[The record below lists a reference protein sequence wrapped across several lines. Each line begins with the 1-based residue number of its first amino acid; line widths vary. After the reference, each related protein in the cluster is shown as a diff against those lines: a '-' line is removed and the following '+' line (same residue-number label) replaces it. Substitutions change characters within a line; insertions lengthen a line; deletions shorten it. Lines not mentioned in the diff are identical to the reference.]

1 MESGQSPYGGT
12 QIPANMLPDSE
23 ESSLDI
29 QRYIRVLVDHW
40 FVILLCSVVI
50 PAATAVGVAAIKPT
64 YRATTTILVEPDNA
78 DIQQQQRPNQMM
90 EQSESFFSTQMAL
103 LSARQLV
110 EKVIVKHNLSE
121 HPEFS
126 VESANL
132 SDSKV
137 QEIKRQLDWR
147 RVVNILKGE
156 RNTPATTDLDPEQ
169 EQTDAVN
176 LTEQQLGGLTR
187 LFYNR
192 YNVEPVAGTKLIA
205 LSFEAND
212 PKLAQTVANA
222 IPDVFIELTLDAQL
236 QKTVKANKWLVDRL
250 AELKSKVDA
259 SEQAL
264 IRYREENSLVEGST
278 SLATRKLEDLTT
290 ELVAAR
296 RARAQIEAGY
306 RQIQAY
312 KNSNRDQLKNIPLIS
327 KNSLVQASLDKEGA
341 SRREIDEL
349 SRRYGPKHPKLVE
362 AKSELEA
369 IRASL
374 DHQIDAV
381 IDGVEKEYETA
392 AENEN
397 AVAAQIEAA
406 KKDMQG
412 LTRMSSRLTE
422 LQRAADTNREL
433 YNMFFQKSREATE
446 TGDLQRVAAR
456 VVDPA
461 NTPFI
466 PIKPAK
472 GKIIA
477 SGVFAGIA
485 LGLMFAFLLDALDR
499 TVRTANEV
507 TQKLG
512 VPLLGILPMLKQDAK
527 TPKSGNFMLSFLD
540 AQHRRFAE
548 SMRTIRTGVV
558 LSGLVNPHKVILIT
572 STQPSE
578 GKTTVAMNLAIALGQ
593 LEQKVLL
600 IDADMRRPAVSNY
613 LGLSNNAPGLSNLA
627 AGVDSLKKCITH
639 VEGIDIMPA
648 GVIPPN
654 PLELLSST
662 RFKNLLESLEKIYD
676 RIVVDSAPTA
686 AVSDALILSSYAN
699 TVIYVVKADSTAT
712 KAAKNGVR
720 RLMQINAPLAGVVL
734 NQVDV
739 NKLGQRMEDY
749 GGYYDP
755 TDYYLKHTD
764 SDTPR
769 KPYA

>member
-1 MESGQSPYGGT
+1 MESGQSYGA
-12 QIPANMLPDSE
+12 QLPANVLPNAE
-23 ESSLDI
+23 ESGLDI
-29 QRYIRVLVDHW
+29 QRYLRVLIDHW
-40 FVILLCSVVI
+40 FVIVFFSILI
-50 PAATAVGVAAIKPT
+50 PGVTALGVAAIKPT
-64 YRATTTILVEPDNA
+64 YRATTTVLVEPDNA
-78 DIQQQQRPNQMM
+78 DLQQQQRATQMM
-90 EQSESFFSTQMAL
+90 EMAESFFSTQMAML
-103 LSARQLV
+103 EARQLV
-110 EKVIVKHNLSE
+110 EKVILKLNLSR

-126 VESANL
+126 VERANL
-132 SDSKV
+132 SDSKI
-137 QEIKRQLDWR
+137 QEIKSQIDWR

-156 RNTPATTDLDPEQ
+156 HNVPATVDLEPGE

-176 LTEQQLGGLTR
+176 LSDQQLASLVR
-187 LFYNR
+187 NFYNR
-192 YNVEPVAGTKLIA
+192 YTVEPVAGTKLIA
-205 LSFEAND
+205 ISFEAND
-212 PKLAQTVANA
+212 PKLAMTVANE

-259 SEQAL
+259 SEQEL
-264 IRYREENSLVEGST
+264 IRYREENSLVESST
-278 SLATRKLEDLTT
+278 ALATRKLEDLTT
-290 ELVAAR
+290 EMVATR
-296 RARAQIEAGY
+296 RARAQIEAAY
-306 RQIQAY
+306 KQIQVY
-312 KNSNRDQLKNIPLIS
+312 KGSNREQLKNIPLIA
-327 KNSLVQASLDKEGA
+327 KNTLVEASLEKEGA
-341 SRREIDEL
+341 SRREIEEL
-349 SRRYGPKHPKLVE
+349 SRKYGPKHPKLLE
-362 AKSELEA
+362 AKSEMEA
-369 IRASL
+369 IKSNL
-374 DHQIDAV
+374 NHQIDSV
-381 IDGVEKEYETA
+381 IDGIEREYETA
-392 AENEN
+392 VENEN
-397 AVAAQIEAA
+397 AVTSQIETA

-412 LTRMSSRLTE
+412 ISRKSSRLTE

-461 NTPFI
+461 NIPFI

-472 GKIIA
+472 GKIIMMGA
-477 SGVFAGIA
+477 FGGIG
-485 LGLMFAFLLDALDR
+485 LGLILAFLLDALDR
-499 TVRTANEV
+499 TVRSANEV

-512 VPLLGILPMLKQDAK
+512 VPLLGILPLLKNDSK
-527 TPKSGNFMLSFLD
+527 NPKSGNFMLSYLD
-540 AQHRRFAE
+540 PQHRRFAE

-627 AGVDSLKKCITH
+627 AGVDSLKKFITH

-654 PLELLSST
+654 PLELLSSA
-662 RFKNLLESLEKIYD
+662 RFRNLLESLEKIYD

-699 TVIYVVKADSTAT
+699 TVIYVVKSDSTAT
-712 KAAKNGVR
+712 KAASHGIR
-720 RLMQINAPLAGVVL
+720 RLLQINAPLAGVIL

-739 NKLGQRMEDY
+739 NKIGQRAEDY

-755 TDYYLKHTD
+755 TDYYLKNTE

>member
-1 MESGQSPYGGT
+1 MESGQYPYGST
-12 QIPANMLPDSE
+12 QLPANMLPDSE
-23 ESSLDI
+23 ESALDI

-40 FVILLCSVVI
+40 FIILFFSIVI
-50 PAATAVGVAAIKPT
+50 PAATTIGVAAIKPT

-78 DIQQQQRPNQMM
+78 DLQQQQRASQVM
-90 EQSESFFSTQMAL
+90 EMSENFFSTQMAL

-110 EKVIVKHNLSE
+110 EKVIQKHNLSR

-126 VESANL
+126 VEPANL
-132 SDSKV
+132 SDSKI
-137 QEIKRQLDWR
+137 QEFRKQLDWK
-147 RVVNILKGE
+147 RVLNILKGE
-156 RNTPATTDLDPEQ
+156 RNTPDTAELDPEQ
-169 EQTDAVN
+169 EQTDAAN
-176 LTEQQLGGLTR
+176 LTEQQLSSLVR
-187 LFYNR
+187 IFYNR
-192 YNVEPVAGTKLIA
+192 YDVEPVAGTKLIA

-236 QKTVKANKWLVDRL
+236 QKTVKANKWLVERL

-264 IRYREENSLVEGST
+264 IRYREENSLVESST
-278 SLATRKLEDLTT
+278 SLATKKLEDLTT
-290 ELVAAR
+290 ELVTAR
-296 RARAQIEAGY
+296 RARAQIEASY

-312 KNSNRDQLKNIPLIS
+312 KTSNRDQLKNIPLIS
-327 KNSLVQASLDKEGA
+327 RNTLVQASLEKEGA
-341 SRREIDEL
+341 ARRDIEEL
-349 SRRYGPKHPKLVE
+349 SRRYGAKHPKLLE
-362 AKSELEA
+362 AKSQLEA
-369 IRASL
+369 IRTTL
-374 DHQIDAV
+374 DHQIDSV
-381 IDGVEKEYETA
+381 IDGVQREYETA
-392 AENEN
+392 VENEN
-397 AVAAQIEAA
+397 AVTAQIDAA
-406 KKDMQG
+406 KQDMQSIS
-412 LTRMSSRLTE
+412 RKSSRLTE

-472 GKIIA
+472 GRIIGA
-477 SGVFAGIA
+477 GVFAGIA
-485 LGLMFAFLLDALDR
+485 LGLVFAFLLDALDR
-499 TVRTANEV
+499 TVRSANEV
-507 TQKLG
+507 TQKLA
-512 VPLLGILPMLKQDAK
+512 VPLLGILPSLKQDSK
-527 TPKSGNFMLSFLD
+527 SPKSGNFMLSYLD

-572 STQPSE
+572 STQPAE

-699 TVIYVVKADSTAT
+699 TVIYVVKADSTPT
-712 KAAKNGVR
+712 KAAKNGIN
-720 RLMQINAPLAGVVL
+720 RLLQINAPLAGVVL

-764 SDTPR
+764 SDSTR
-769 KPYA
+769 KA

>member
-1 MESGQSPYGGT
+1 MESGQFPQGGS
-12 QIPANMLPDSE
+12 QLPANLLSDNE
-23 ESSLDI
+23 ESGLDL
-29 QRYIRVLVDHW
+29 QRYLRVLVDHW
-40 FVILLCSVVI
+40 FVILLFSITV
-50 PAATAVGVAAIKPT
+50 PAVTAVMVAAIKPT
-64 YRATTTILVEPDNA
+64 YRASTTILVEPDNA
-78 DIQQQQRPNQMM
+78 DLQQRPMQMM
-90 EQSESFFSTQMAL
+90 EFADNFFSTQMAML
-103 LSARQLV
+103 GARQLV
-110 EKVIVKHNLSE
+110 EKVIVKHNLSQ

-126 VESANL
+126 APPDNVEESR
-132 SDSKV
+132 V
-137 QEIKRQLDWR
+137 QELKRQIDWK

-156 RNTPATTDLDPEQ
+156 RNSPETVDLEKLV
-169 EQTDAVN
+169 ENTDAVD
-176 LTEQQLGGLTR
+176 LSEQQLSELVR
-187 LFYNR
+187 MFYNR
-192 YNVEPVAGTKLIA
+192 YSVEPVAGTKLIA
-205 LSFEAND
+205 VSFEAND

-222 IPDVFIELTLDAQL
+222 VPDVFIELTLDAQL
-236 QKTVKANKWLVDRL
+236 QKTVKANKWLVERL
-250 AELKSKVDA
+250 AELKAKLDE

-278 SLATRKLEDLTT
+278 SLATRKLEDLTS
-290 ELVAAR
+290 ELVTAR
-296 RARAQIEAGY
+296 RERSQIEAGY

-312 KNSNRDQLKNIPLIS
+312 KNTNREQLKNIPLIARHT
-327 KNSLVQASLDKEGA
+327 LVQASLDKEGA
-341 SRREIDEL
+341 ARREIDEL
-349 SRRYGPKHPKLVE
+349 SRRYGPKHPKLLE
-362 AKSELEA
+362 AKTQLEA
-369 IRASL
+369 VRSSL
-374 DHQIDAV
+374 NHQIDAV
-381 IDGVEKEYETA
+381 IDGIEREYETA
-392 AENEN
+392 VENEN

-406 KKDMQG
+406 KQDMQG
-412 LTRMSSRLTE
+412 ISRKSTRLAE

-446 TGDLQRVAAR
+446 TGDLQRIAAR

-472 GKIIA
+472 RKIVAA
-477 SGVFAGIA
+477 SVFAGIA
-485 LGLMFAFLLDALDR
+485 LGLVLAFFLDALDR
-499 TVRTANEV
+499 TVRGASEV

-512 VPLLGILPMLKQDAK
+512 VPLLGILPMLKQDTK
-527 TPKSGNFMLSFLD
+527 NPKSGNFMLSFLD

-712 KAAKNGVR
+712 KAAKNGIN
-720 RLMQINAPLAGVVL
+720 RLLQVNAPLAGVVL

-739 NKLGQRMEDY
+739 SKLGQRTEDY

-755 TDYYLKHTD
+755 TDYYLSH
-764 SDTPR
+764 SNSETPR